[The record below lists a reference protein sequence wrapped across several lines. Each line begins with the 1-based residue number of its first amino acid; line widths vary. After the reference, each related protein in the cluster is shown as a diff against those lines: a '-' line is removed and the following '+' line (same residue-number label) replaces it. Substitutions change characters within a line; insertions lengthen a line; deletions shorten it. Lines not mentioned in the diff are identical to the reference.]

1 MDKTKSREKN
11 SPNKNALAK
20 GGAFAYVAVVCVI
33 LVLFWPNFAQYQ
45 LSPVAL
51 QIMPQFGL
59 DSTQFSALFSAAMI
73 PGIALS
79 LVSGLLCDRFGIKRV
94 VGIAAVVTAVA
105 LIARVF
111 AGDFPSL
118 FTCMALSGMV
128 ATFLNANTP
137 KIMGMW
143 FPAEKVGV
151 AVGVSIASGTL
162 AMAVGMGTGAL
173 FPSIEAM
180 FIFTGAMATV
190 GAIAWWVLFRE
201 PPSQALQAGEP
212 DAGSQPSLG
221 ECLRAVVKSRNVWF
235 VGIGLALVMATT
247 MCLATFL
254 PQVLQAMRGF
264 DPVSAGGVAS
274 VLTFGN
280 LAGSIFVPII
290 NAKVG
295 RMKPMLIAMSIVA
308 AAGTAFAWQL
318 PEGAAMTAGLFVT
331 GFCMSGVVIMLM
343 SMPVLLPEIGPVYA
357 GTAGGVVSTLQLLG
371 GVVVPSYIMVPLIGD
386 NFALFYIVAGALCLA
401 IAAIAALLP
410 EVLRKG

>member
-1 MDKTKSREKN
+1 MTNPQEKSG
-11 SPNKNALAK
+11 SNKNALAK

-79 LVSGLLCDRFGIKRV
+79 LVSGLLCGRFGIKRV
-94 VGIAAVVTAVA
+94 VGIAAVVTAAA
-105 LIARVF
+105 LVARVF

-118 FTCMALSGMV
+118 FTCMVLSGMV

-143 FPAEKVGV
+143 FSAEKVGV

-180 FIFTGAMATV
+180 FIFTGAMAAV

-295 RMKPMLIAMSIVA
+295 RMKPMLIAMSVMA